1 MLLDTP
7 VETLDI
13 EKCVAAWKSWEETE
27 KDIYRIFDNDPEFV
41 ARGLVETKGKY
52 VDKEGLRRQLQRLQ
66 KAWPALSGHIR
77 RQIIPFGEVRRPSRT
92 GRCALRAG
100 AYRRFARQVPRQL
113 RKDTLHAQ
121 PLYGD
126 RYRVPLR
133 MDGGMARQT
142 LRKRRNL
149 GNKVAF
155 GK

>member
-1 MLLDTP
+1 M
-7 VETLDI
+7 
-13 EKCVAAWKSWEETE
+13 
-27 KDIYRIFDNDPEFV
+27 

-77 RQIIPFGEVRRPSRT
+77 RQIIPFGEVRRRLELVGAPYEPEHIGVSR
-92 GRCALRAG
+92 AKFRAS
-100 AYRRFARQVPRQL
+100 FE
-113 RKDTLHAQ
+113 KDTLHAQ